1 MANNQDWVPLSIRNG
16 DREEFS
22 LSNTIPN
29 ATKPIITAS
38 IKNLARYIYPKFDLF
53 FARLRV
59 PIDFSMPLADVFYS
73 YMDSDEKSYMDGF
86 DFILHSTSL
95 ISEDSYP
102 FYESVVQEIRNI
114 QDILRYANVN
124 WKISISSEDKRLY
137 LERRVIP
144 AAQERYIKLSEAV
157 SNLAG
162 EHLKKSWKNAY
173 MYDGN
178 YKEAWEY
185 ARKAVECMLTPIVV
199 PKNKRAT
206 ISTLIRDMDAK
217 PEKWVCAIPAGSNKE
232 SVEKFISLVRMMPYE
247 PGHHGQEPTE
257 ISEKEAQV
265 QVTLALTIC
274 QILHDGGLA
283 LKSDEE
289 KSG

>member
-1 MANNQDWVPLSIRNG
+1 MANNQDWVPLSIRIG

-38 IKNLARYIYPKFDLF
+38 IKNLARYIYPKYELF

-59 PIDFSMPLADVFYS
+59 PVDFSMPLAGVFYS

-86 DFILHSTSL
+86 DFILHSTSV
-95 ISEDSYP
+95 IFEDSYP
-102 FYESVVQEIRNI
+102 LYDLVVQEIRNI

-124 WKISISSEDKRLY
+124 WKISISSEDKRLS

-144 AAQERYIKLSEAV
+144 AVQGRYVKLSESV
-157 SNLAG
+157 SNLVG
-162 EHLKKSWKNAY
+162 EHLKLGWKNAY
-173 MYDGN
+173 MYGGN

-185 ARKAVECMLTPIVV
+185 ARKAVECMLTPIVS
-199 PKNKRAT
+199 PKNKRASIT
-206 ISTLIRDMDAK
+206 TLIRDMKVK
-217 PEKWVCAIPAGSNKE
+217 PEKWICTIPAGSNKE

-247 PGHHGQEPTE
+247 LGHHGQEPTN
-257 ISEKEAQV
+257 ISEEEAQL
-265 QVTLALTIC
+265 QITLAITIC
-274 QILHDGGLA
+274 QILHDGGLV
-283 LKSDEE
+283 LKSEE
-289 KSG
+289 E